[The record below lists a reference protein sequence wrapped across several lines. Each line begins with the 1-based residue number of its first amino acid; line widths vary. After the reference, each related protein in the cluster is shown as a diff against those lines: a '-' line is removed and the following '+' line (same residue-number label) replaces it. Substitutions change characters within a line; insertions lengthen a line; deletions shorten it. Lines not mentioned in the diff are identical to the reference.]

1 MQIHHATAPEHVT
14 AIRVLFQE
22 YAAWLRA
29 DICLQGFGDELAT
42 LPGAYALPRGRLL
55 LAVGTDGPVGCVAL
69 RPAGDTRCEMKRLF
83 VRSAYR
89 GQGVGRALAR
99 RALTEAKAAGYS
111 IMILDTLPFMER
123 AIQLYE
129 TLGFARSEGSGALS
143 QETISMEL
151 HL

>member
-1 MQIHHATAPEHVT
+1 
-14 AIRVLFQE
+14 
-22 YAAWLRA
+22 
-29 DICLQGFGDELAT
+29 
-42 LPGAYALPRGRLL
+42 
-55 LAVGTDGPVGCVAL
+55 
-69 RPAGDTRCEMKRLF
+69 MKRLF